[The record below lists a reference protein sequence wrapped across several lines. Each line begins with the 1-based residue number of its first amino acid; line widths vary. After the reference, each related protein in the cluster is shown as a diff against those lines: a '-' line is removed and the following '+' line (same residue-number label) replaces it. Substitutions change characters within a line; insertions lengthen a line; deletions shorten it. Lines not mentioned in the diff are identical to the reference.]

1 MLRHCEST
9 WHKEG
14 RLAGQSDEAKLTE
27 KGKFDAKKI
36 AEKIKEKNIEII
48 YSSKL
53 KRSIQTAEIIAEIL
67 NKKLIQI
74 NILNERNWGILQGR
88 RDKDIYKELSIRFTY
103 TPPDGESFKQFEKRI
118 LSFVK
123 SIKKK
128 YPGKIILLVTHAGV
142 IEVLERKFRNKI
154 QGAELLNGPKS
165 LTY

>member
-14 RLAGQSDEAKLTE
+14 RLAGQSDEAELTE

-74 NILNERNWGILQGR
+74 KRLNERNWGILQGR
-88 RDKDIYKELSIRFTY
+88 RDKDVYKELSIRFTY
-103 TPPDGESFKQFEKRI
+103 TPPGGESFKQFEKRI
-118 LSFVK
+118 LFFVK

-128 YPGKIILLVTHAGV
+128 YPDKIILIVTHAGV